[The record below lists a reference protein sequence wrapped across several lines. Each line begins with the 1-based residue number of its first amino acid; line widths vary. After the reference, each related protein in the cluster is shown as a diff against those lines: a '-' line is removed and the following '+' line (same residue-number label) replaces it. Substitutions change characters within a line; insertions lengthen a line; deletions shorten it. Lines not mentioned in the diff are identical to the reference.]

1 MIVEESKNHKIAWN
15 QEFKNGKMIGV
26 TRRTAL
32 AASHQIS
39 LFPLDRPPT
48 LEHYLGTNDALSP
61 SDLSAL
67 EGYLAHLSERIEN
80 LESDTGKLDD
90 LCVNTKSSIRKIPP
104 ELLGII
110 FAFAVSTAPFN
121 QFIDVAHLRGVCS
134 SWREAALST
143 PGIWT
148 DLTIDLD
155 KWCSA
160 KTYDLD
166 AQTRL
171 RRFESD
177 LKPWLAILT
186 RKPSYH
192 LTLTMSQKMKTAGRK
207 EQAPQ
212 MQLAQ
217 CLFSSSPQ
225 PGAIT
230 LESPHAVFGIGLLDT
245 SVGLAFPD
253 LKALD
258 VWIPLLLEPGPLFR
272 HTSLLTLDLRDLMGP
287 GEHLQQLI
295 QEFPSLRELKLSST
309 RYIKTGEQVPIKHT
323 HHSLEKLILDG
334 EDFLFAFSHTSFP
347 SLRVLVIH
355 GHQFT
360 AYDDETPHVNIFA
373 ETFSRSSTQPL
384 LVALRGGFY
393 PEFLTRLIQSLPP
406 NSHLLFDTDEED
418 EDSPYNVEAI
428 FCGRNAVD
436 LSWLQTLSRSLP
448 IYLPTGF
455 EDWEAGY
462 SRQDQLRRHGFELE
476 PVSNESAGSIL
487 RSLAP
492 CELLQNLL

>member
-1 MIVEESKNHKIAWN
+1 ME
-15 QEFKNGKMIGV
+15 
-26 TRRTAL
+26 
-32 AASHQIS
+32 ASHQIS

-90 LCVNTKSSIRKIPP
+90 VKKAERDILRCEYELCVNTKSYIRKIPP

-155 KWCSA
+155 KC
-160 KTYDLD
+160 
-166 AQTRL
+166 
-171 RRFESD
+171 D

-258 VWIPLLLEPGPLFR
+258 VPLFR

-323 HHSLEKLILDG
+323 YHSLEKLILDG

-418 EDSPYNVEAI
+418 EDSPCTASIASDNVEAI

-436 LSWLQTLSRSLP
+436 LSWLSCTQPARQTLSRSLP

-492 CELLQNLL
+492 VFSKHSAGWWECELLQNLL